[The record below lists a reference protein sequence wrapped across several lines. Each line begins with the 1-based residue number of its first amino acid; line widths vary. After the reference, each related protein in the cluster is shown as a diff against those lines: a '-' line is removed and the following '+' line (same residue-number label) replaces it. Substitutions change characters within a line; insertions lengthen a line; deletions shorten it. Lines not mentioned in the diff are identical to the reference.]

1 MGGPEPVSIAGVA
14 VADVDLHR
22 LMLACEVAG
31 VIAEGVDTPV
41 MGAVDG
47 SFRRDCSANDRW
59 TRSMLVV
66 SEQNGPLLP
75 LETRRRGQI
84 RPESQTKFDVTHSQK
99 QGLRTPD

>member
-22 LMLACEVAG
+22 RMLACEVAG

-47 SFRRDCSANDRW
+47 SFRRDCSAMIAGHAACWSSVSKTGHSYRSKRGGEDR
-59 TRSMLVV
+59 S
-66 SEQNGPLLP
+66 
-75 LETRRRGQI
+75 
-84 RPESQTKFDVTHSQK
+84 
-99 QGLRTPD
+99 GLRVRPNST